1 MGRKLRRQEKTMEGQ
16 KNIDT
21 TLIMGSIALM
31 DVARKGLER
40 VVTVEGSGARR
51 MKKQALVALERA
63 RKKAECL
70 ASEKALERTETTT

>member
-1 MGRKLRRQEKTMEGQ
+1 MEGQ
-16 KNIDT
+16 KHIDT

-63 RKKAECL
+63 RKKAE
-70 ASEKALERTETTT
+70 